1 MQNASE
7 EKWGKFRLKEAKLF
21 LNLAALQ
28 LIPPNE
34 WHANVDAS
42 EH

>member
-7 EKWGKFRLKEAKLF
+7 EKWGKFWLKEANLL
-21 LNLAALQ
+21 LNLVALQSLQ

-34 WHANVDAS
+34 
-42 EH
+42 